1 MLEECEEAIQSG
13 EKEDVDLAYER
24 ICGIIKRLENTKDGI
39 TEAMLG
45 DEKAIGEVR
54 EWNKRQKEEIRPLRE
69 MRKRLSLDIEK
80 HDELVHQRK
89 QQRELNLQKKIIEE
103 QTRISQAQEREK
115 EEINIRNQ
123 KREEEWYK
131 RKLEMEAEA
140 TMKHNEAEKGKLQ
153 SVKLQKYTIT
163 PFYGEYKDWLCFW
176 NQFTVEVDVSCISEI
191 SKFNYLLEVGG
202 KPKEDILGLP
212 HSEDGY
218 KEAKRILEQMY
229 GRDNK
234 IHKALIKEMES
245 LPAITNS
252 NKVRQIHRFSTSYPG
267 SLEHLLR

>member
-1 MLEECEEAIQSG
+1 
-13 EKEDVDLAYER
+13 
-24 ICGIIKRLENTKDGI
+24 
-39 TEAMLG
+39 
-45 DEKAIGEVR
+45 
-54 EWNKRQKEEIRPLRE
+54 
-69 MRKRLSLDIEK
+69 
-80 HDELVHQRK
+80 
-89 QQRELNLQKKIIEE
+89 
-103 QTRISQAQEREK
+103 
-115 EEINIRNQ
+115 
-123 KREEEWYK
+123 
-131 RKLEMEAEA
+131 
-140 TMKHNEAEKGKLQ
+140 
-153 SVKLQKYTIT
+153 
-163 PFYGEYKDWLCFW
+163 
-176 NQFTVEVDVSCISEI
+176 VEVDVSCISEI